1 MHELLMPLLVT
12 ALAGMSTVL
21 GALLGVAI
29 RRPGARTISLS
40 LGFAAGVMIFVS
52 FAGFLSHSQQTLGAG
67 LAYLFF
73 FVGMVVMFLVDV
85 LVPHD
90 YLAEKYAA
98 KGKKTVFRA
107 GMLAALG
114 IGIHNFPEGMAVFT
128 GMLHDPHGLGWAVA
142 AAIALHNFPEGLAM
156 AAPIYAATGSRKKAL
171 GWSLVAALAEPAGA
185 ILAAAVLYPLL
196 SPTVMAATL
205 AAVAG
210 IMIFISLDELL
221 PAAREEGGEHLS
233 IVGVTA
239 GMAVMAAG
247 LWLLDVAAP
256 GGHGHGH
263 GARQKQTAP
272 EHPAEGEA
280 HDRDKH

>member
-1 MHELLMPLLVT
+1 MHELLIALLVT

-128 GMLHDPHGLGWAVA
+128 GMLHDPRGLGWAVA

-156 AAPIYAATGSRKKAL
+156 AAPIYAATGSRRKAL

-247 LWLLDVAAP
+247 LWLLDVASP

-263 GARQKQTAP
+263 GARQKQAAP

-280 HDRDKH
+280 HDRDDH